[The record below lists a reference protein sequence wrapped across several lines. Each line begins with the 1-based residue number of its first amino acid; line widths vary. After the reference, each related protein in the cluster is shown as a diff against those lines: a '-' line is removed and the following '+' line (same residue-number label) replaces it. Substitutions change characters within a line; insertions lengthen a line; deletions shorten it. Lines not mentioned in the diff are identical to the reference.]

1 MTCVGSQEQ
10 AAISRKWRRGE
21 GQEMKLEGQAG
32 PPEREEGPASLL
44 GSTDFILKG
53 VTEGF

>member
-1 MTCVGSQEQ
+1 MGSQEQ

>member
-1 MTCVGSQEQ
+1 MGSQEQ
-10 AAISRKWRRGE
+10 AAISRKWLAGGRARDEAG
-21 GQEMKLEGQAG
+21 GAGG